1 MTATDRTADPT
12 PLFLLDTHI
21 WIWLFEGTPG
31 RFDAGTIG
39 RLERAAADD
48 DVLVSAIS
56 VWEVAMLQQAG
67 RLTLADDTPA
77 WVARALDRPGVRLAP
92 LSPSILIESTRLPG
106 KLHRDP
112 VDRMLIATARV
123 TGATLVTRD
132 QQIRRY
138 GRAGHVR
145 TLAPRASRVR

>member
-1 MTATDRTADPT
+1 MSSPAP
-12 PLFLLDTHI
+12 PFLLDTHI

-31 RFDAGTIG
+31 RLDSNTVK

-56 VWEVAMLQQAG
+56 VWEVAMLEAAG
-67 RLTLADDTPA
+67 RLTLAGDAHT
-77 WVARALDRPGVRLAP
+77 WVERALDQPGVRLAP

-106 KLHRDP
+106 HPHRDP
-112 VDRMLIATARV
+112 VDRILMATARS
-123 TGATLVTRD
+123 TGAALVTRD

-138 GRAGHVR
+138 GKAGHVR
-145 TLAPRASRVR
+145 VLAPRRGSRL